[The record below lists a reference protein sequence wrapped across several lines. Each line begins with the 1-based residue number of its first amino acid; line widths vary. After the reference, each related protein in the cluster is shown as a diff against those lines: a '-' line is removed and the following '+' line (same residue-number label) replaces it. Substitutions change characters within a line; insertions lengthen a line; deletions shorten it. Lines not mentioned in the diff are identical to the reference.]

1 MKNSKE
7 NWLKFVAI
15 AGVCL
20 CVAGLV
26 EVWGALTK
34 SDSDAAAPGATS
46 EVLFAST
53 DAKLVVKSIFAKSGT
68 AGDTL
73 VLYARDADDTLNPYT
88 ISEATAAG
96 THVPIGNSGT
106 YPNMVTNGDHVV
118 LQWADG
124 TVQHTMCNG
133 RTATSA
139 TITATSSKA
148 LAVTTKLYKMEAA
161 GTITIGSTAWNESG
175 PALYATPSD
184 SPLYILA
191 TGTNANTLVV
201 TAE

>member
-7 NWLKFVAI
+7 QWLKFVMI
-15 AGVCL
+15 
-20 CVAGLV
+20 AGLV
-26 EVWGALTK
+26 LAVIGVGNVWAALTK
-34 SDSDAAAPGATS
+34 TDSDAAAPGATS
-46 EVLFAST
+46 EVCFAAT
-53 DAKLVVKSIFAKSGT
+53 DTKLVVKSIFAKSGT

-73 VLYARDADDTLNPYT
+73 VLYAKDYDDTLNPYT
-88 ISEATAAG
+88 VSAATAAG

-124 TVQHTMCNG
+124 TVQHTMCSG

-148 LAVTTKLYKMEAA
+148 LATTTKLYKMEAA
-161 GTITIGSTAWNESG
+161 GTITIGSTAWNEAG